1 MTARACAFITH
12 PGFAYRGRLATP
24 TLVTGPISVHAFAL
38 RLASFAF
45 PGFAVSVTRSQRQV
59 GYMFTGSY
67 MIETF
72 IQQGRSGF
80 S

>member
-1 MTARACAFITH
+1 MHCGVVDTH
-12 PGFAYRGRLATP
+12 AGFATYGRLATP
-24 TLVTGPISVHAFAL
+24 TLITGPISVHAFAL

-45 PGFAVSVTRSQRQV
+45 PGFAASVTRSLRQV
-59 GYMFTGSY
+59 SYMFTGSY
-67 MIETF
+67 MIESF